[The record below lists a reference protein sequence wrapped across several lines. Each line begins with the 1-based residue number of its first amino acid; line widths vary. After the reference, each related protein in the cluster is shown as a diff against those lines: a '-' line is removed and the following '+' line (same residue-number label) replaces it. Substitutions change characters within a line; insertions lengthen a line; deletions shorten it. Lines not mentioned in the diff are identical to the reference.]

1 MTVFI
6 ASTALLTLLAVAWFV
21 RPLLRAA
28 QRDGVSSQRLNA
40 EIYRDQLKTLERD
53 LARGAISGA
62 DFEATRDELQLRLL
76 DDTDAPGAPA
86 RSGTAGFWSGRG
98 TALLLA
104 LLLPLGAAAMYGWL
118 GSPRSI
124 DPVRAHAA
132 DEAQVAKMIDD
143 LAARLKANPDNPK
156 GWAMLARSLKVM
168 GRMPEADAAYAR
180 TGALLQTDPDLMADY
195 ADLLAVRAGGNLD
208 GRPMALI
215 EQALALNPQHPM
227 ALMLAGV
234 GAYRQG
240 NYAGAVKRW
249 ETLLAVVEPGSADA
263 TQLEADIADARAKG
277 GMKPATGT
285 RSALA
290 AASAAAPSAP
300 GAAGAGA
307 PPDAAQV
314 AQMVERLAARL
325 KTTPDDLAGWARLAR
340 SYKVMGRLPEAEEA
354 YARAGRLIESSPDM
368 LADYADLLATRA
380 GGNIEGRPLALVKQ
394 ALLLEPRHPMALMLS
409 GTAAFRRGNYSEA
422 VTEWDKLQG
431 VFAPGS
437 PDALQAQANIAEARA
452 KGGLA
457 AAAPARK

>member
-1 MTVFI
+1 MIVFL
-6 ASTALLTLLAVAWFV
+6 ASTALLTLLAVAWFL

-53 LARGAISGA
+53 LARGAISAA
-62 DFEATRDELQLRLL
+62 DFDATRDELQLRLL
-76 DDTDAPGAPA
+76 DDTDDANAPA
-86 RSGTAGFWSGRG
+86 RARAAGFWSGRG
-98 TALLLA
+98 TAALLA
-104 LLLPLGAAAMYGWL
+104 LVLPLSAAAMYGWL

-143 LAARLKANPDNPK
+143 LAARLKTNPDNPK

-195 ADLLAVRAGGNLD
+195 ADLLAVRAGGNLE

-249 ETLLAVVEPGSADA
+249 EALLAVVEPGSADA

-277 GMKPATGT
+277 GMQPAAGT
-285 RSALA
+285 RPALA
-290 AASAAAPSAP
+290 AASAA
-300 GAAGAGA
+300 
-307 PPDAAQV
+307 PPDAAQI

-325 KTTPDDLAGWARLAR
+325 KTTPGDLAGWARLAR

-354 YARAGRLIESSPDM
+354 YGKAGKLLDSSPDM

-380 GGNIEGRPLALVKQ
+380 GGNIEGRPLALIKQ
-394 ALLLEPRHPMALMLS
+394 ALALEPRHPMALMLS
-409 GTAAFRRGNYSEA
+409 GTAAFRRGNYSAA
-422 VTEWDKLQG
+422 VTEWEKLQG